1 MEHAQLLVTI
11 GIIFLASLFAD
22 KLGSVARLPRVTML
36 ILLGLVVGKSGFD
49 LIPDDVAAWFDL
61 LSIIALTM
69 VAFLLGSSLSGEF
82 LASRGRAI
90 LIISLS
96 IVFATLVIVAAG
108 LAAVGMD
115 KSLALVIAAI
125 ATATAPAS
133 IADIVRTTGIANSFT
148 DTLLGIVAIDDAWG
162 LIVFSLVL
170 VVVGHSDG
178 VAGFVTGAGRDLGG
192 AVAVGALVGVPASYL
207 TGRLRPGEPLQ
218 TEAIGLVLLTA
229 GLAMWLDVSFL
240 ISGMVAGMLIANFA
254 RHHERAFHEIEHIQ
268 WPFMMLFFVL
278 AGATLDIV
286 AVETVGWIGVLYVVL
301 RIAARL
307 LGGYGGARLAGV
319 PANEVPWYG
328 PSLMSQAGVAVGM
341 ALVAGEVL
349 PQWADLIMVL
359 TVTSTIFFEV
369 FGPPVTLVAIRSVAA
384 ARKKAAAESV

>member
-1 MEHAQLLVTI
+1 MEHALLLVTI
-11 GIIFLASLFAD
+11 GIIFLASLSAD
-22 KLGSVARLPRVTML
+22 KLASVARLPRVTML
-36 ILLGLVVGKSGFD
+36 ILLGLVVGRSGFD
-49 LIPDDVAAWFDL
+49 LLPDDVTTWFDL

-69 VAFLLGSSLSGEF
+69 VAFLLGSSLSREF
-82 LASRGRAI
+82 LASRGKAI
-90 LIISLS
+90 LVISLA
-96 IVFATLVIVAAG
+96 IVLATLVIVAAG
-108 LAAVGMD
+108 LAAAGMD
-115 KSLALVIAAI
+115 MSLALVIAAI

-133 IADIVRTTGIANSFT
+133 IADIVRTTRIANSFT

-170 VVVGHSDG
+170 VLVGHADG
-178 VAGFVTGAGRDLGG
+178 VAGFVTGVGRDLGG
-192 AVAVGALVGVPASYL
+192 AVAVGALVGIPASYL

-218 TEAIGLVLLTA
+218 TEAIGVVFLTA

-240 ISGMVAGMLIANFA
+240 ISGMVAGTLIANFA

-268 WPFMMLFFVL
+268 WPFMTLFFVL
-278 AGATLDIV
+278 AGATLDLAAI
-286 AVETVGWIGVLYVVL
+286 ETVGWIGVFYVFL

-328 PSLMSQAGVAVGM
+328 PSLLSQAGVAVGM

-349 PQWADLIMVL
+349 PQWADLIMAL

-369 FGPPVTLVAIRSVAA
+369 FGPPVTMVAIRSVAA
-384 ARKKAAAESV
+384 ARKKAAAQST